1 MIFGKPSMKRA
12 RVKVNVFPDGAKLR
26 CNSERAFVGISLNN
40 KTMASSNLL
49 GLIFDWTHCNVGKF
63 DLLVGDYLNRY
74 NYQAFDGE
82 TEISA
87 VAKAKQAGVEARK
100 RLAPLISS
108 PGSYENAA
116 IISTATL
123 CEHSAFT
130 SRRAHFMRY
139 YSDNSE
145 FRGIVQEGVDA
156 FLTRRHPQAA
166 NVPAIRDYC
175 VAYQLE
181 ELVMFEQLARD
192 GYGVFVYPGAQLPI
206 MKRLVSKSFAG
217 ASADIEKLILVEL
230 RVFEDNN
237 P

>member
-1 MIFGKPSMKRA
+1 MQRSRIKI
-12 RVKVNVFPDGAKLR
+12 NIFPDGAKLR
-26 CNSERAFVGISLNN
+26 PNSMRAFVGISLNN
-40 KTMASSNLL
+40 KTMASTELL
-49 GLIFDWTHCNVGKF
+49 GLIFNWTDRNVGKF

-82 TEISA
+82 TEASA
-87 VAKAKQAGVEARK
+87 VARAKEAGAEAK
-100 RLAPLISS
+100 RRLDPLISS
-108 PGSYENAA
+108 PGPYGNAA

-123 CEHSAFT
+123 CEHPTFS

-145 FRGIVQEGVDA
+145 FRSIVQEGVDA
-156 FLTRRHPQAA
+156 FLARRHPQAV
-166 NVPAIRDYC
+166 NDPATRDYC

-206 MKRLVSKSFAG
+206 MKRLVSKFFIG
-217 ASADIEKLILVEL
+217 ASAEIEKLVLVEL

-237 P
+237 R